1 MNSPPKNHPF
11 YQKSKSQKLKF
22 YGKLIGIILL
32 FNLPF
37 AVLAYILNLFA
48 IVAFS
53 FFVSLTILA
62 PFIDVPGMVK
72 KGKLHYFSEM
82 LLAEQ
87 PKNNI
92 VNIHGSSL
100 FVYYFMLNRK
110 QSGKQRTQFIL
121 KSFLEGLINIIDEY
135 ENDEQLKIC
144 GTSHILN
151 ARTAEKLGFE
161 LKPRQITQSVILVFN
176 FFNILACNYLSKG
189 KLVAPKFS
197 NIKSFEAK
205 ISDLKANRKR
215 LIQYKNHLKT

>member
-11 YQKSKSQKLKF
+11 YQKSKSQKLEF
-22 YGKLIGIILL
+22 YSKLIGVILM

-37 AVLAYILNLFA
+37 AVLAYISNLYV
-48 IVAFS
+48 ILSFS
-53 FFVSLTILA
+53 LFVSLTILA
-62 PFIDVPGMVK
+62 PFIDVPSMVK
-72 KGKLHYFSEM
+72 SGKLQYFSEM
-82 LLAEQ
+82 LLAERS
-87 PKNNI
+87 KHNK

-100 FVYYFMLNRK
+100 FDYYFMLNLK

-121 KSFLEGLINIIDEY
+121 KSFLEGLIHIIDEY

-161 LKPRQITQSVILVFN
+161 LKPRQSTQSLILVFN
-176 FFNILACNYLSKG
+176 FFNILTCNYLSKG

-205 ISDLKANRKR
+205 ISDLKANRER
-215 LIQYKNHLKT
+215 FIQYKNHLKT